1 MAKLLKLLIVEDYE
15 SDAELILRELK
26 EGGYNPVYQR
36 VENAADFQAA
46 LFRENWDIILS
57 DHSLPRFSSE
67 SALKLLAQSQL
78 DIPFIIISGV
88 MGEEAAV
95 EALKSGAD
103 DYLVKG
109 KLARLIPAVE
119 RELREAEERRE
130 RRRAEKALA
139 ESERKYR
146 QIIET
151 SMEGIWVINARNKT
165 TFANEQMA
173 GMLGTSVER
182 MLGQDLSEFM
192 DGNAWLEAERNLACG
207 KTGESAQYDFRF
219 LKADGSVL
227 WAGISTSPI
236 FDEQGQYQ
244 GAVAMVTDI
253 TNRKRAEEAVRESEE
268 RFRTMAD
275 AAPVMIA
282 TLNAQGQLEYVNK
295 ASQNLLGLSLDD
307 FVENR
312 WLSFIH
318 PDDQQKV
325 VGEIQWATLEQVETR
340 LEFRVRNKQG
350 QCRWVYAVLSP
361 RFTASGEFAGLI
373 SCNLDITERKQAEE
387 ALARSL
393 EKEKMIS
400 RIVEFNSQ
408 SFSVQDVLNYTAKE
422 LGSFLD
428 VDRCL
433 VIQYPNNALEPGQ
446 AARLLGSYRKKS
458 WIADVKE
465 PDMPHVDFTN
475 LYLEKNFNYRLC
487 LDIPDTSIEAPV
499 EFSAYFKR
507 YQIRSI
513 LMHEVSYRGIVY
525 GRICLH
531 NCSQA
536 HEWSQEEREMVENI
550 IRHLG
555 DTLYQLDLY
564 QREREARH
572 RLEES
577 YSLLE
582 VYTRKVEQSNL
593 ELENFATIASHDLQ
607 APLRKIMTFGDM
619 LAHSAG
625 DKLPPDGRD
634 YLERMKKAA
643 QRMQTL
649 ITDLLDLSRVN
660 RKGKPF
666 RKTDLREVAR
676 LAIEDLSEMAQA
688 RNAEIVLDVQGTL
701 LDADQDQLR
710 QVLVNLIENGIK
722 FSHPATSPRI
732 KICSQVHNG
741 QDGQLCSLHVQ
752 DNGIGIQP
760 EHFDRIFEVFTRLH
774 GQDAYPGTGI
784 GLSLVKK
791 IVERHHGEVVVSSA
805 PGQGSDFVVQLP
817 IHQDSEAV

>member
-15 SDAELILRELK
+15 SDAELILRELE
-26 EGGYNPVYQR
+26 EGGYEPVYER
-36 VENAADFQAA
+36 VENAAGFQAA
-46 LFRENWDIILS
+46 LFREEWDIILS
-57 DHSLPRFSSE
+57 DHSLPRFSSGA
-67 SALKLLAQSQL
+67 ALKLLAQSHL
-78 DIPFIIISGV
+78 DIPFIIISGA

-109 KLARLIPAVE
+109 KLARLVPAIE
-119 RELREAEERRE
+119 RELREAKERRE

-146 QIIET
+146 QILET
-151 SMEGIWVINARNKT
+151 SMEGIWVIDALNKT

-173 GMLGTSVER
+173 DMLGTSVER
-182 MLGQDLSEFM
+182 MMGRDLSEFM
-192 DGNAWLEAERNLACG
+192 DRDGWLEAESNLTHG
-207 KTGESAQYDFRF
+207 KAGKSAQYDFQF

-275 AAPVMIA
+275 AAPVMIS
-282 TLNAQGQLEYVNK
+282 TMNTQGQIEYVNK
-295 ASQNLLGLSLDD
+295 AGQNLLGLSLDD

-312 WLSFIH
+312 WLSFVH
-318 PDDQQKV
+318 PDDRQKFA
-325 VGEIQWATLEQVETR
+325 GEIQRAALEQVEAR
-340 LEFRVRNKQG
+340 MEFRIQNTQG
-350 QCRWVYAVLSP
+350 QYRWVYAILSP
-361 RFTASGEFAGLI
+361 RFTTSGEFAGLI
-373 SCNLDITERKQAEE
+373 SCNLDISERKQAEE

-408 SFSVQDVLNYTAKE
+408 SSSVPDVLNYTAKE
-422 LGSFLD
+422 LGTFLN

-433 VIQYPNNALEPGQ
+433 VIKYPNRELEPGQ
-446 AARLLGSYRKKS
+446 TAPLLGSYRKES
-458 WIADVKE
+458 LVMDIDE
-465 PDMPHVDFTN
+465 SDMPYADFTN

-487 LDIPDTSIEAPV
+487 LDIPDTNIGAPD

-513 LMHEVSYRGIVY
+513 LMHEVSYRGVVY

-531 NCSQA
+531 KCSQA
-536 HEWSQEEREMVENI
+536 HEWSQEEREIVENI
-550 IRHLG
+550 IMHLG

-564 QREREARH
+564 QKEQEARH

-577 YSLLE
+577 YNLLE

-619 LAHSAG
+619 LIQSSG
-625 DKLPPDGRD
+625 ENLPSDGRD
-634 YLERMKKAA
+634 YLERMIKAA

-676 LAIEDLSEMAQA
+676 LAIEDLAEMVQA
-688 RNAEIVLDVQGTL
+688 SNAEIVLDVQDTL

-722 FSHPATSPRI
+722 FSRPATSPRI
-732 KICSQVHNG
+732 KIYSDV
-741 QDGQLCSLHVQ
+741 QDGRLCLLHVQ

-760 EHFDRIFEVFTRLH
+760 EYLDRIFEVFTRLH
-774 GQDAYPGTGI
+774 GQDSYPGTGI

-791 IVERHHGEVVVSSA
+791 IVERHRGEVAVSSA
-805 PGQGSDFVVQLP
+805 PGQGSDFVVRLP
-817 IHQDSEAV
+817 ICQD